1 MSKRK
6 RKPDAHK
13 AQDLPREQLD
23 EQRRAKRREW
33 VGQYRKRPEVLEKHR
48 NNMAERRAAV
58 QALRR
63 QWDPPKKLKPVV
75 HESEAP
81 NIPDTS
87 RTQHD
92 ASPDSDSSNNDIV
105 SLTSAERFAIAV
117 LSGMV
122 EAHTVEDQVGEHIS
136 ALTLKYGPS
145 PASPLPTDSRG
156 VGERY
161 ANSDSI
167 DSVLELAMQLNSCS
181 NLTSRHSP
189 SRESSVVGVNEEAI
203 NKPKEQPESPWW
215 MPGDSGMPAYASPAT
230 PAQKK
235 IRRELGVIGPL
246 TPVQQAQVMASM
258 LANPPS
264 TQGSDGEIADTIRV
278 PWLSTAR
285 WERVWKWRREI
296 EHDTDWDTAARRAF
310 AEATLCRRLLY

>member
-13 AQDLPREQLD
+13 AQDLPREQLE

-33 VGQYRKRPEVLEKHR
+33 VRQYRKRPEVLEKHR
-48 NNMAERRAAV
+48 NNMAERRATV

-63 QWDPPKKLKPVV
+63 QWDPPKKVKPVL
-75 HESEAP
+75 P
-81 NIPDTS
+81 NIPDTP
-87 RTQHD
+87 RTERD
-92 ASPDSDSSNNDIV
+92 ASSNSNLSNDDIV
-105 SLTSAERFAIAV
+105 LLTSAERFAIAV

-122 EAHTVEDQVGEHIS
+122 EAHAVEAQVGERIS

-145 PASPLPTDSRG
+145 PASPLPTDSDSRG
-156 VGERY
+156 VGDRSG
-161 ANSDSI
+161 NSDGV
-167 DSVLELAMQLNSCS
+167 DSVLERAMQLSSRS
-181 NLTSRHSP
+181 NFTSRHSP
-189 SRESSVVGVNEEAI
+189 SRASSVVGVNEEAI

-215 MPGDSGMPAYASPAT
+215 MPGDYGLPAYASPAT

-258 LANPPS
+258 LEDHQLS
-264 TQGSDGEIADTIRV
+264 VGGLSEIADTV
-278 PWLSTAR
+278 PAPWLSTAR
-285 WERVWKWRREI
+285 WERIWKWRREI
-296 EHDTDWDTAARRAF
+296 EHDTDWDMAARRAF
-310 AEATLCRRLLY
+310 AEATLCRRALD